1 MSIHNIGMSYK
12 PRFVAMK
19 KKTLRNYVILH
30 KRMVRHAAKQFLRT
44 RRQRDYDRMVRKL
57 TDWDFE

>member
-1 MSIHNIGMSYK
+1 MSIHNIGLSYK

-19 KKTLRNYVILH
+19 KKTVRKYVTLH
-30 KRMVRHAAKQFLRT
+30 KRMVRHAAKQLIKT

-57 TDWDFE
+57 TDWDFD